1 MTGNGYP
8 LAAVVCR
15 REIAE
20 SFASS
25 GIEYFNTFS
34 GNSVA
39 CAIGEAVLDTLAE
52 EDLQT
57 NALVVGDY
65 LQTRVLALC
74 ENYPCIGEV
83 RGVGLFQ
90 GIEFIHPPSH
100 SADTPRP
107 HPDLARFLVDALM
120 ERRIIVSQDGP
131 DENVI
136 KLKPPLVFSKENAD
150 TLVGELEIA
159 LQRARDMRL
168 F

>member
-1 MTGNGYP
+1 
-8 LAAVVCR
+8 VVCR

-52 EDLQT
+52 EDLQN

-65 LQTRVLALC
+65 LQTRLQALS
-74 ENYPCIGEV
+74 ESYPCIGEV

-90 GIEFIHPPSH
+90 GIEFVYPPSH
-100 SADTPRP
+100 PAEAPRP
-107 HPDLARFLVDALM
+107 HSALAKFLVDALM

-136 KLKPPLVFSKENAD
+136 KLKPPLVFSRENVD
-150 TLVGELEIA
+150 TLVGELDSG
-159 LQRARDMRL
+159 LQRAKDLRL
-168 F
+168 Y